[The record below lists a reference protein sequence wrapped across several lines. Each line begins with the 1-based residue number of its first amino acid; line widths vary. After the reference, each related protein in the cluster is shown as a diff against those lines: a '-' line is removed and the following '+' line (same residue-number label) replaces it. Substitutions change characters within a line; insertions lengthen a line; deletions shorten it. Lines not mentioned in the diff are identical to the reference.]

1 MAQLAPI
8 VINDGQTTPVAH
20 TFTPNSESGVV
31 TKFVEL
37 SANGSLN
44 SRNTMEI
51 AVKPIGLNGRK
62 TQEITAIIHL
72 PEVVTETVNGVNR
85 DKIVGVNHA
94 EFKVVASGVSA
105 KQARKNARVLLLNLL
120 QNAKVISLVD
130 DAESF
135 TS

>member
-1 MAQLAPI
+1 MAKLAPI

-51 AVKPIGLNGRK
+51 AVKPIGLAGRK
-62 TQEITAIIHL
+62 TQELVATIHL
-72 PEVVTETVNGVNR
+72 PEVVTETVNGVAR
-85 DKIVGVNHA
+85 DKVIGVDHV
-94 EFKVVASGVSA
+94 EFKVVASGVST
-105 KQARKNARVLLLNLL
+105 KQARKNARVLLWNLL
-120 QNAKVISLVD
+120 ANPTIVSLVD
-130 DAESF
+130 DGESL